1 MFRKDLV
8 VKLTFILRP
17 KASHAN
23 ILENSIPG
31 RVNNKYKDPEI
42 EIGLSCLK
50 IQRYP
55 VCLIEME
62 RHIKAR
68 SCMTLGCILH
78 SGK

>member
-1 MFRKDLV
+1 MFREDLV
-8 VKLTFILRP
+8 VKLTFILRS

-23 ILENSIPG
+23 ILENSIPD

-42 EIGLSCLK
+42 EMSLSCLK

-55 VCLIEME
+55 VCLIELE
-62 RHIKAR
+62 RHVRAR
-68 SCMTLGCILH
+68 PCMTLDCILH